1 MQLSR
6 FPQLMLGGFLLVNTV
21 TVLAQSA
28 PADTLEEVVVTAQRR
43 QEKLQEVP
51 ISMSA
56 ITGATLDNLGAKDF
70 SDFASGIPNLAIGT
84 GSGAG
89 GNGSAFGVSSTR
101 AVAIR
106 GVAGNN
112 TTAFY
117 LNDTP
122 VPLSLDPR
130 VVDIDRVEVLRGPQ
144 GTLFGASSMGGTVR
158 LVTREPSS
166 EKFSARVEVEG
177 SYTNKGGGGYSSS
190 GTLNLPVIQGN
201 VGLRLNAF
209 SAFDPGLYTR
219 TWGMAQDPRS
229 PILPYPPGGP
239 PSVGSKAHV
248 GSEQSTGFSASLAIT
263 PQAVQGLS
271 ITPMIMYQ
279 HSASN
284 GYPLADYTPDN
295 FVQTRQFNLGDAVD
309 DKWTF
314 AGLTARQEL
323 AFGRFI
329 ASGTYFYRRAEDIED
344 TSDSNALVFWGLDYY
359 VPAPLLN
366 ILFTKTYTQE
376 VRFEST
382 FEGPVQLVAGYFH
395 SHSDRRFYE
404 IYDSPGLDQAYQ
416 VSHPGAGGLGTDLQY
431 TQNTPNTDRQK
442 GWFVDVSLKLTDK
455 AQVSAGV
462 RRAYLDHEG
471 AYTADG
477 PLNGGHSGPPDTW
490 SRHGENQTAPRF
502 TGKYQF
508 TPDHMMYLSAAKGFR
523 IGGTNSLLP
532 QDLCGADLAQLGLTN
547 GEGFKSD
554 SLWSYEV
561 GAKDTFAGNRV
572 RTRAALYR
580 INWKN
585 IQQSVYLPCTFSV
598 TANSGAATSKGAE
611 FEMDMAVI
619 EHLTLNLAVGYEDMK
634 ITEATASSRTIVGQP
649 LTGVPKWSGSVTAQY
664 LIPLGEREAFLR
676 GQWEF
681 TSDRKSFINVAPQD
695 GGRDLPAYNILNLR
709 GGVKQGPWE
718 ATLYL
723 NNVFDKR
730 GIVGDLMP
738 EGAELPDRP
747 RWFVTRPRT
756 VGLSLR
762 REF

>member
-1 MQLSR
+1 MQY
-6 FPQLMLGGFLLVNTV
+6 NTYMRIASG
-21 TVLAQSA
+21 TLIALACSPILAQSP

-43 QEKLQEVP
+43 AERLQEVP

-56 ITGATLDNLGAKDF
+56 ITGATLENLGAKDF
-70 SDFASGIPNLAIGT
+70 SDYAGGIPNLSIGT
-84 GSGAG
+84 GTGAG
-89 GNGSAFGVSSTR
+89 GNGNAFGVSSTR
-101 AVAIR
+101 AVSIR
-106 GVAGNN
+106 GVSGNN

-130 VVDIDRVEVLRGPQ
+130 AVDIDRIEVLRGPQ

-158 LVTREPSS
+158 LVTRDPNT
-166 EKFSARVEVEG
+166 EKFSARVEAEG
-177 SYTNKGGGGYSSS
+177 SHTNKGGGGYSAS
-190 GTLNLPVIQGN
+190 GTLNLPLMKDNI
-201 VGLRLNAF
+201 GLRLNAF
-209 SAFDPGLYTR
+209 SAFEPGLYTR
-219 TWGMAQDPRS
+219 TWGGPQDSRLDPANV
-229 PILPYPPGGP
+229 LPYPPGGP
-239 PSVGSKAHV
+239 PSVGSKSHV
-248 GSEQSTGFSASLAIT
+248 GSEQSTGFSASLGIT
-263 PQAVQGLS
+263 PTAVTGLS
-271 ITPMIMYQ
+271 VTPMFMFQ
-279 HSASN
+279 HSQSN
-284 GYPLADYTPDN
+284 GYPLADFTPND
-295 FVQTRQFNLGDAVD
+295 FVQTRQFNLGDSVD

-314 AGLTARQEL
+314 AGLTAKQEFK
-323 AFGRFI
+323 FGRFI

-344 TSDSNALVFWGLDYY
+344 TSDAHALIFWGLGYY

-382 FEGPVQLVAGYFH
+382 FEGPVQLVVGYFH
-395 SHSDRRFYE
+395 SHSDRRYYE
-404 IYDSPGLDQAYQ
+404 IYNAPGLDAATG
-416 VSHPGAGGLGTDLQY
+416 GALGTDLEY

-442 GWFVDVSLKLTDK
+442 GWFVDTTIKLTDK
-455 AQVSAGV
+455 LQVSAGV

-477 PLNGGHSGPPDTW
+477 PLNGGVSGPPDTW
-490 SRHGENQTAPRF
+490 SRHGEHQTAPRF

-508 TPDHMMYLSAAKGFR
+508 NADHMLYLSAAKGFR

-532 QDLCGADLAQLGLTN
+532 EDLCGADLATLGLKN

-554 SLWSYEV
+554 SLWSYEI
-561 GAKDTFAGNRV
+561 GAKDSFAGHRI
-572 RTRAALYR
+572 RTRTALYR

-611 FEMDMAVI
+611 LELDMAVI
-619 EHLTLNLAVGYEDMK
+619 DHLTLNLALGYEDMK
-634 ITEATASSRTIVGQP
+634 ITEATSTSRTIVGQP
-649 LTGVPKWSGSVTAQY
+649 LTGVPKWSGSITAQY
-664 LIPLGEREAFLR
+664 TIPLGEREAFLR
-676 GQWEF
+676 GQWEY
-681 TSDRKSFINVAPQD
+681 TGDRKSFINVAPAD
-695 GGRDLPAYNILNLR
+695 GGRDLPSYSNLNLR
-709 GGVKQGPWE
+709 GGIHQGPWE

-730 GIVGDLMP
+730 GVVGDLMP

-756 VGLSLR
+756 IGLSLR